1 MFWPLVIQFDI
12 LMRRS
17 HEIIQNIQKRFRD
30 FWVISLLRQMND
42 IECIYKENI
51 FKVIESYMHIYVDNT

>member
-17 HEIIQNIQKRFRD
+17 YKIIQNIQKRFRD

>member
-17 HEIIQNIQKRFRD
+17 YKIIQNIQKRFRD

-42 IECIYKENI
+42 IECIYKEKKI
-51 FKVIESYMHIYVDNT
+51 

>member
-42 IECIYKENI
+42 IECIYKEKKI
-51 FKVIESYMHIYVDNT
+51 

>member
-1 MFWPLVIQFDI
+1 MFWPLVIQFNI

-17 HEIIQNIQKRFRD
+17 REIIQNIQKRFRD